1 MDPATEDDLEALRR
15 RVRDAAQAASRVAEG
30 RPPAS
35 DRPPPSGNPP
45 PSDRPPPRGY
55 EVPGRE
61 GGDRRETP
69 TTSDLADLVGLA
81 EQTGLLLVEVVRGIV
96 PPELRGQF
104 ADALR
109 ELLVA
114 LRSLIDFYLE
124 RLGRPREE
132 PVEVQDIPI
141 A

>member
-1 MDPATEDDLEALRR
+1 MDPTTEDDLEALRR

-30 RPPAS
+30 R
-35 DRPPPSGNPP
+35 RP
-45 PSDRPPPRGY
+45 PSDRPTQPGSPPPRGY

-61 GGDRRETP
+61 RDRRETP

-81 EQTGLLLVEVVRGIV
+81 EQTGVLLVEVVRGIV

>member
-1 MDPATEDDLEALRR
+1 MLA
-15 RVRDAAQAASRVAEG
+15 
-30 RPPAS
+30 RPF
-35 DRPPPSGNPP
+35 
-45 PSDRPPPRGY
+45 
-55 EVPGRE
+55 
-61 GGDRRETP
+61 
-69 TTSDLADLVGLA
+69 ADLVGLA
-81 EQTGLLLVEVVRGIV
+81 EQTGVLLVEVVRGIV

-141 A
+141 G